1 MLNVFMLENDMIHV
15 LVVKPRR
22 GVESTGRWWSVA
34 KPLLCVVQGK
44 KSAKGTTD
52 KRGKHIC
59 HPFRV
64 LLLAM
69 T

>member
-1 MLNVFMLENDMIHV
+1 MLENDMIHV

-34 KPLLCVVQGK
+34 EPLLCVVQGK
-44 KSAKGTTD
+44 QSAKGTTD
-52 KRGKHIC
+52 KQEYISVTPSGFYYWPC
-59 HPFRV
+59 
-64 LLLAM
+64 